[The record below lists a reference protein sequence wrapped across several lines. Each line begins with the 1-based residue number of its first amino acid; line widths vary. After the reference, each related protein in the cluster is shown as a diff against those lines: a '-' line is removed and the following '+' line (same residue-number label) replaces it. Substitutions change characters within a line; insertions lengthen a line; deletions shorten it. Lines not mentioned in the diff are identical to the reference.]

1 MYNQEGSV
9 ARWPNG
15 SVSQDQ
21 VAHRRRNALSVS
33 SKPNSLTLPKSF
45 SLTSYQYRLLAVL
58 ALINFVNFADR
69 QAIPPLVPLIRDE
82 FGLSSTQISYL
93 QVVLQAVLALA
104 SVPCGFLADRFHR
117 SRVIAGGVVLWSFAT
132 IFTSH
137 VHTFVMLLLARAF
150 VGIGEAAYAP
160 AAQSMISGGFPQED
174 RARAQSIFA
183 AGMLIGGTVGQAIGG
198 VMGQWLG
205 WRPTFYA
212 IGIPGLLLSFVILG
226 LAEPPRGPRCEVVP
240 LTRLLRVPAFVTLI
254 ISGVMITFA
263 SVAFITW
270 GTDFVVRYKDFS
282 LKEAGV
288 SLGPALLVS
297 GLLGVLAGGFLADLL
312 HKRFPSGRIVTVA
325 CGFLIAAPFVLWA
338 IASEEKHQVIGAF
351 FIAGFF
357 MSWYHGPLTAVIHD
371 MMPRRAHASSVG
383 VYMFATQLFG
393 GILGPYVVGRLDDL
407 ADLILGL
414 QVAVVVMVGGALLM
428 FLVMYF
434 IRRDGLCHPELDAF
448 RIEPGD

>member
-1 MYNQEGSV
+1 
-9 ARWPNG
+9 
-15 SVSQDQ
+15 VSF
-21 VAHRRRNALSVS
+21 
-33 SKPNSLTLPKSF
+33 KPS

-82 FGLSSTQISYL
+82 FGLTSTQISYL
-93 QVVLQAVLALA
+93 QVALQSVLAL
-104 SVPCGFLADRFHR
+104 SSIPFGFFADRFNR
-117 SRVIAGGVVLWSFAT
+117 SRIIAGGVVFWSFAT

-137 VHTFVMLLLARAF
+137 VHTFTMLLLARAF

-160 AAQSMISGGFPQED
+160 AAQSMISGAYPQED

-183 AGMLIGGTVGQAIGG
+183 AGMLIGGTAGQAIGG
-198 VMGQWLG
+198 IVGQWLG
-205 WRPTFYA
+205 WRAVFYA
-212 IGIPGLLLSFVILG
+212 VGIPGLLLSFAILG
-226 LAEPPRGPRCEVVP
+226 LAEPPRGPRSEVVP
-240 LTRLLRVPAFVTLI
+240 LTRLLRVPAFLTLI
-254 ISGVMITFA
+254 VSGVMITFA
-263 SVAFITW
+263 SVAFLTW

-288 SLGPALLVS
+288 SLGPTLLVS
-297 GLLGVLAGGFLADLL
+297 GLFGVLAGGFVADLL
-312 HKRFPSGRIVTVA
+312 QKRFAFGRILTVA
-325 CGFLIAAPFVLWA
+325 CGFLVAAPFVLWA
-338 IASEEKHQVIGAF
+338 ITSEDKNQIVAAF

-434 IRRDGLCHPELDAF
+434 IHRDGLRHPELEAF
-448 RIEPGD
+448 HAEAGD

>member
-1 MYNQEGSV
+1 LTLI
-9 ARWPNG
+9 
-15 SVSQDQ
+15 VSG
-21 VAHRRRNALSVS
+21 AIRTRPPAAGETYTIVS
-33 SKPNSLTLPKSF
+33 SFKRIPLTP
-45 SLTSYQYRLLAVL
+45 YQVRLLAIL

-69 QAIPPLVPLIRDE
+69 QAIPPLVPLIRDA
-82 FGLSSTQISYL
+82 FSLTSTQISYL
-93 QVVLQAVLALA
+93 QVVLQAVLAMA
-104 SVPCGFLADRFHR
+104 SIPFGLLADRFNR
-117 SRVIAGGVVLWSFAT
+117 SRIIAGGVIFWSFAT

-137 VHTFVMLLLARAF
+137 VHTFAMLLLARAF

-160 AAQSMISGGFPQED
+160 AAQSMISGGYPQQD

-183 AGMLIGGTVGQAIGG
+183 AGMLVGGTAGQAIGG
-198 VMGQWLG
+198 LVGQWLG
-205 WRPTFYA
+205 WQAVFYV
-212 IGIPGLLLSFVILG
+212 IGIPGLLLSFAILG
-226 LAEPPRGPRCEVVP
+226 IAEPPRGPRSEVIP
-240 LTRLLRVPAFVTLI
+240 LSRLLRVPAFLTLI
-254 ISGVMITFA
+254 VSGVMITFA
-263 SVAFITW
+263 SVAFLTW

-282 LKEAGV
+282 LREAGI

-312 HKRFPSGRIVTVA
+312 QKRFPFGRILTVA

-338 IASEEKHQVIGAF
+338 ITSEEKHQIVGAF

-448 RIEPGD
+448 RAELVD

>member
-1 MYNQEGSV
+1 V
-9 ARWPNG
+9 LFR
-15 SVSQDQ
+15 
-21 VAHRRRNALSVS
+21 HIR
-33 SKPNSLTLPKSF
+33 
-45 SLTSYQYRLLAVL
+45 LTSYQVRLLAIL

-82 FGLSSTQISYL
+82 FALTSTQISYL

-104 SVPCGFLADRFHR
+104 SIPFGFFADRFNR
-117 SRVIAGGVVLWSFAT
+117 SRIIAGGVIFWSFAT

-137 VHTFVMLLLARAF
+137 VHTFAMLLLARAF

-160 AAQSMISGGFPQED
+160 AAQSMISGGYPQQD
-174 RARAQSIFA
+174 RARAQSVFA
-183 AGMLIGGTVGQAIGG
+183 
-198 VMGQWLG
+198 
-205 WRPTFYA
+205 A
-212 IGIPGLLLSFVILG
+212 IGIPGLLLSLAILG
-226 LAEPPRGPRCEVVP
+226 LAEPPRGPRSEVVP
-240 LTRLLRVPAFVTLI
+240 FSRLLRVPAFFTLI
-254 ISGVMITFA
+254 VSGVMITFA
-263 SVAFITW
+263 SVAFLTW

-282 LKEAGV
+282 LREAGM
-288 SLGPALLVS
+288 SLGPPLLVS
-297 GLLGVLAGGFLADLL
+297 GLLGVLGGGFVADMLQ
-312 HKRFPSGRIVTVA
+312 KRFAFGRILTVA

-338 IASEEKHQVIGAF
+338 ITSEEKHQIVGAF

-448 RIEPGD
+448 RVEAGD

>member
-1 MYNQEGSV
+1 
-9 ARWPNG
+9 
-15 SVSQDQ
+15 VSFKRIPLTPYQ
-21 VAHRRRNALSVS
+21 V
-33 SKPNSLTLPKSF
+33 
-45 SLTSYQYRLLAVL
+45 RLLAVL

-69 QAIPPLVPLIRDE
+69 QSIPPLVPLIRDE
-82 FGLSSTQISYL
+82 FALTSTQISYL
-93 QVVLQAVLALA
+93 QVSLQAVLALA
-104 SVPCGFLADRFHR
+104 SIPFGFFADRFNR
-117 SRVIAGGVVLWSFAT
+117 SRIIAGGVIFWSFAT

-137 VHTFVMLLLARAF
+137 VHTFAMLLLARAF

-160 AAQSMISGGFPQED
+160 AAQSMISGGYPQQD

-183 AGMLIGGTVGQAIGG
+183 AGMLVGGTAGQAIGG
-198 VMGQWLG
+198 LVGQWLG
-205 WRPTFYA
+205 WRAVFYV
-212 IGIPGLLLSFVILG
+212 IGIPGLLLSFAILG
-226 LAEPPRGPRCEVVP
+226 LAEPPRGPRSEVVP
-240 LTRLLRVPAFVTLI
+240 LWRLLRVPAFFTLI
-254 ISGVMITFA
+254 VSGVMITFA
-263 SVAFITW
+263 SVAFLTW

-282 LKEAGV
+282 LREAGV

-312 HKRFPSGRIVTVA
+312 QKRFAFGRILTVA

-338 IASEEKHQVIGAF
+338 ITSEEKHQIVGAF

-448 RIEPGD
+448 RAELGD

>member
-1 MYNQEGSV
+1 
-9 ARWPNG
+9 
-15 SVSQDQ
+15 
-21 VAHRRRNALSVS
+21 
-33 SKPNSLTLPKSF
+33 
-45 SLTSYQYRLLAVL
+45 
-58 ALINFVNFADR
+58 LINFVNFADR

-93 QVVLQAVLALA
+93 QVVLQAVLAV
-104 SVPCGFLADRFHR
+104 SSIPFGFFADRFNR
-117 SRVIAGGVVLWSFAT
+117 SRIIAGGVVFWSFAT

-137 VHTFVMLLLARAF
+137 VHTFTMLLLARAF
-150 VGIGEAAYAP
+150 VGIGEGAYAP
-160 AAQSMISGGFPQED
+160 AAQSMISGGYPQAD

-183 AGMLIGGTVGQAIGG
+183 AGMLVGGTAGQAVGG
-198 VMGQWLG
+198 VIGQWLG
-205 WRPTFYA
+205 WRAVFYA
-212 IGIPGLLLSFVILG
+212 IGIPGLILSFAILG
-226 LAEPPRGPRCEVVP
+226 LAEPPRGPRSEVVP
-240 LTRLLRVPAFVTLI
+240 LTRLLRVPAFFTLI
-254 ISGVMITFA
+254 VSGVMITFA
-263 SVAFITW
+263 SVAFLTW

-288 SLGPALLVS
+288 SLGPTLLVS
-297 GLLGVLAGGFLADLL
+297 GLIGVLAGGFLADMLQ
-312 HKRFPSGRIVTVA
+312 KRFAFGRILTVA
-325 CGFLIAAPFVLWA
+325 CGFLLAAPFVLWA
-338 IASEEKHQVIGAF
+338 ITSEEKHQIVSAF

-448 RIEPGD
+448 RAELGD

>member
-1 MYNQEGSV
+1 
-9 ARWPNG
+9 
-15 SVSQDQ
+15 VSFK
-21 VAHRRRNALSVS
+21 RI
-33 SKPNSLTLPKSF
+33 SLTP
-45 SLTSYQYRLLAVL
+45 YQVRLLAVL

-82 FGLSSTQISYL
+82 FALTSTQISYL
-93 QVVLQAVLALA
+93 QVSLQAVLALA
-104 SVPCGFLADRFHR
+104 SIPFGFFADRFHR
-117 SRVIAGGVVLWSFAT
+117 SRIIAGGVIFWSFAT

-137 VHTFVMLLLARAF
+137 VHTFAMLLLARAF

-160 AAQSMISGGFPQED
+160 AAQSMISGGYPQQD

-183 AGMLIGGTVGQAIGG
+183 AGMLVGGTAGQAIGG
-198 VMGQWLG
+198 LIGQWLG
-205 WRPTFYA
+205 WRAVFYV
-212 IGIPGLLLSFVILG
+212 IGIPGLLLSFAILG
-226 LAEPPRGPRCEVVP
+226 LAEPSRGPRSEVVP
-240 LTRLLRVPAFVTLI
+240 LSRLLRVPAFLTLML
-254 ISGVMITFA
+254 SGVMITFA

-282 LKEAGV
+282 LREAGI

-297 GLLGVLAGGFLADLL
+297 GLLGVLAGGFLADMLQQ
-312 HKRFPSGRIVTVA
+312 RFAFGRILTVA
-325 CGFLIAAPFVLWA
+325 CGFLLAAPFVLWA
-338 IASEEKHQVIGAF
+338 ITSEEKNQVVGAF

-414 QVAVVVMVGGALLM
+414 RVAVVVMVSGALLM

-434 IRRDGLCHPELDAF
+434 IGRDGLCHPELDTF
-448 RIEPGD
+448 RAELGD

>member
-1 MYNQEGSV
+1 M
-9 ARWPNG
+9 
-15 SVSQDQ
+15 
-21 VAHRRRNALSVS
+21 
-33 SKPNSLTLPKSF
+33 
-45 SLTSYQYRLLAVL
+45 LAAL

-82 FGLSSTQISYL
+82 FALTSTQISYL
-93 QVVLQAVLALA
+93 QVSLQAVLALT
-104 SVPCGFLADRFHR
+104 SIPFGFFADRFNR
-117 SRVIAGGVVLWSFAT
+117 SRIIAGGVIFWSFAT

-137 VHTFVMLLLARAF
+137 VHTFAMLLLARAF

-160 AAQSMISGGFPQED
+160 AAQSMISGGYPQQD

-183 AGMLIGGTVGQAIGG
+183 AGMLVGGTAGQAIGG
-198 VMGQWLG
+198 LIGQWLG
-205 WRPTFYA
+205 WRAVFYV
-212 IGIPGLLLSFVILG
+212 IGVPGLILSFAILG
-226 LAEPPRGPRCEVVP
+226 LAEPPRGPRSEVVP
-240 LTRLLRVPAFVTLI
+240 LSRLLRVPAFLTLML
-254 ISGVMITFA
+254 SGVMITFA

-282 LKEAGV
+282 LREAGI

-297 GLLGVLAGGFLADLL
+297 GLLGVLAGGFLADMLQQ
-312 HKRFPSGRIVTVA
+312 RFAFGRILTVA
-325 CGFLIAAPFVLWA
+325 CGFLLAAPFVLWA
-338 IASEEKHQVIGAF
+338 ITSEEKNQVVGAF

-414 QVAVVVMVGGALLM
+414 RVAVVVMVSGALLM

-448 RIEPGD
+448 RAELGD

>member
-1 MYNQEGSV
+1 
-9 ARWPNG
+9 
-15 SVSQDQ
+15 
-21 VAHRRRNALSVS
+21 
-33 SKPNSLTLPKSF
+33 LTLIVSGQSGPGHPAAGATYTNVSAFKRIP
-45 SLTSYQYRLLAVL
+45 LTPYQVRLLAIL

-69 QAIPPLVPLIRDE
+69 QAIPPLVPLIRDA
-82 FGLSSTQISYL
+82 FSLNSTQISYL
-93 QVVLQAVLALA
+93 QVVLQAVLAIA
-104 SVPCGFLADRFHR
+104 SIPFGLLADRYNR
-117 SRVIAGGVVLWSFAT
+117 SRIIAGGVLFWSFAT

-137 VHTFVMLLLARAF
+137 VHTFAMLLLARAF

-160 AAQSMISGGFPQED
+160 AAQSMISGGYPQQD

-183 AGMLIGGTVGQAIGG
+183 AGMLVGGTAGQAIGG
-198 VMGQWLG
+198 LVGQWLG
-205 WRPTFYA
+205 WQAVFYV
-212 IGIPGLLLSFVILG
+212 IGIPGLLLSFAILG
-226 LAEPPRGPRCEVVP
+226 IAEPPRGPRSEVIP
-240 LTRLLRVPAFVTLI
+240 LSRLLRVPAFLTLI
-254 ISGVMITFA
+254 VSGVMITFA

-282 LKEAGV
+282 LREAGI

-297 GLLGVLAGGFLADLL
+297 GLLGVLSGGFLADLL
-312 HKRFPSGRIVTVA
+312 QKRFPFGRILTVA

-338 IASEEKHQVIGAF
+338 ITSEEKHRIVGAF

-448 RIEPGD
+448 RAELGD

>member
-1 MYNQEGSV
+1 
-9 ARWPNG
+9 
-15 SVSQDQ
+15 VSAFKRIPLTPYQ
-21 VAHRRRNALSVS
+21 V
-33 SKPNSLTLPKSF
+33 
-45 SLTSYQYRLLAVL
+45 RLLAIL
-58 ALINFVNFADR
+58 TLINFVNFADR
-69 QAIPPLVPLIRDE
+69 QAIPPLVPLIRDA
-82 FGLSSTQISYL
+82 FSLTSTQISYL
-93 QVVLQAVLALA
+93 QVVLQAVLAIA
-104 SVPCGFLADRFHR
+104 SIPFGLLADRFNR
-117 SRVIAGGVVLWSFAT
+117 SRIIAGGVLFWSFAT

-137 VHTFVMLLLARAF
+137 VHTFAMLLLARAF

-160 AAQSMISGGFPQED
+160 AAQSMISGGYPQQD

-183 AGMLIGGTVGQAIGG
+183 AGMLVGGTAGQAIGG
-198 VMGQWLG
+198 LVGQWLG
-205 WRPTFYA
+205 WQAVFYV
-212 IGIPGLLLSFVILG
+212 IGIPGLLLSFAILG
-226 LAEPPRGPRCEVVP
+226 IAEPPRGPRSEVIP
-240 LTRLLRVPAFVTLI
+240 LSRLLRVPAFLTLI
-254 ISGVMITFA
+254 VSGVMITFA

-282 LKEAGV
+282 LREAGI

-297 GLLGVLAGGFLADLL
+297 GLFGVLAGGFLADLL
-312 HKRFPSGRIVTVA
+312 QKRFPFGRILTVA

-338 IASEEKHQVIGAF
+338 ITSEGKHQIVGAF

-448 RIEPGD
+448 RAELGD

>member
-1 MYNQEGSV
+1 
-9 ARWPNG
+9 
-15 SVSQDQ
+15 VSFK
-21 VAHRRRNALSVS
+21 RI
-33 SKPNSLTLPKSF
+33 SLTP
-45 SLTSYQYRLLAVL
+45 YQVRLLAVL

-82 FGLSSTQISYL
+82 FALTSTQISYL
-93 QVVLQAVLALA
+93 QVSLQAVLALA
-104 SVPCGFLADRFHR
+104 SIPFGFFADRFHR
-117 SRVIAGGVVLWSFAT
+117 SRIIAGGVIFWSFAT

-137 VHTFVMLLLARAF
+137 VHTFAMLLLARAF

-160 AAQSMISGGFPQED
+160 AAQSMISGGYPQQD

-183 AGMLIGGTVGQAIGG
+183 AGMLVGGTAGQAIGG
-198 VMGQWLG
+198 LIGQWLG
-205 WRPTFYA
+205 WRAVFYV
-212 IGIPGLLLSFVILG
+212 IGIPGLLLSFAILG
-226 LAEPPRGPRCEVVP
+226 LAEPSRGPRSEVVP
-240 LTRLLRVPAFVTLI
+240 LSRLLRVPAFLTLML
-254 ISGVMITFA
+254 SGVMITFA

-282 LKEAGV
+282 LREAGI

-297 GLLGVLAGGFLADLL
+297 GLLGVLAGGFLADMLQQ
-312 HKRFPSGRIVTVA
+312 RFAFGRILTVA
-325 CGFLIAAPFVLWA
+325 CGFLLAAPFVLWA
-338 IASEEKHQVIGAF
+338 ITSEEKNQVVGAF

-414 QVAVVVMVGGALLM
+414 RVAVVVMVSGALLM

-448 RIEPGD
+448 RAEIGD

>member
-1 MYNQEGSV
+1 M
-9 ARWPNG
+9 
-15 SVSQDQ
+15 VSLKPTIS
-21 VAHRRRNALSVS
+21 LS
-33 SKPNSLTLPKSF
+33 
-45 SLTSYQYRLLAVL
+45 SYQLRLLTIL

-82 FGLSSTQISYL
+82 FALTSTQISYL
-93 QVVLQAVLALA
+93 QVALQAVLALA
-104 SVPCGFLADRFHR
+104 SIPFGFFADRFNR
-117 SRVIAGGVVLWSFAT
+117 SRIIAGGVIFWSFAT

-137 VHTFVMLLLARAF
+137 VHTFGMLLLARAF

-160 AAQSMISGGFPQED
+160 AAQSMISGGYPQAD
-174 RARAQSIFA
+174 RARAQSVFA
-183 AGMLIGGTVGQAIGG
+183 AGMLIGGTAGQAAGG
-198 VMGQWLG
+198 IIGQWLG
-205 WRPTFYA
+205 WRAVFYA
-212 IGIPGLLLSFVILG
+212 IGIPGLLLSFAILG
-226 LAEPPRGPRCEVVP
+226 LAEPPRGPRSEVVP
-240 LTRLLRVPAFVTLI
+240 FGRLLRVPAFATLI

-263 SVAFITW
+263 SVAFLTW

-288 SLGPALLVS
+288 SLGPTLLVS
-297 GLLGVLAGGFLADLL
+297 GLLGVLAGGFIADLL
-312 HKRFPSGRIVTVA
+312 QKRFAYGRILTVA
-325 CGFLIAAPFVLWA
+325 SGFLLAAPFVLWA
-338 IASEEKHQVIGAF
+338 ITAEEKNIIVSAF

-357 MSWYHGPLTAVIHD
+357 MSWYHGPVTAVIHD

-393 GILGPYVVGRLDDL
+393 GILGPYVVGRLDDF

-434 IRRDGLCHPELDAF
+434 IRRHGLCHPELEAF
-448 RIEPGD
+448 RVEPGD

>member
-1 MYNQEGSV
+1 
-9 ARWPNG
+9 
-15 SVSQDQ
+15 VSFQL
-21 VAHRRRNALSVS
+21 R
-33 SKPNSLTLPKSF
+33 LTP
-45 SLTSYQYRLLAVL
+45 YQLRLLAVL

-82 FGLSSTQISYL
+82 FALSSTQISYL
-93 QVVLQAVLALA
+93 QVSLQAILALA
-104 SVPCGFLADRFHR
+104 SIPFGFFADRFNR
-117 SRVIAGGVVLWSFAT
+117 SRIIAGGVVFWSFAT
-132 IFTSH
+132 IATSH
-137 VHTFVMLLLARAF
+137 VHTFTMLLLARAF

-160 AAQSMISGGFPQED
+160 AAQSMISGGYPQAD

-183 AGMLIGGTVGQAIGG
+183 AGMLIGGTAGQAIGG
-198 VMGQWLG
+198 LVGQALG
-205 WRPTFYA
+205 WRAVFYV
-212 IGIPGLLLSFVILG
+212 IGIPGLLLSLAILG
-226 LAEPPRGPRCEVVP
+226 LAEPPRGPRSEVIP
-240 LTRLLRVPAFVTLI
+240 FSRLLRVPAFATLI

-263 SVAFITW
+263 SVAFLTW
-270 GTDFVVRYKDFS
+270 GTDFVVRYKDFT

-288 SLGPALLVS
+288 SLGPALLVA
-297 GLLGVLAGGFLADLL
+297 GLLGVLAGGFLADMLQ
-312 HKRFPSGRIVTVA
+312 KRFPYGRILTVA
-325 CGFLIAAPFVLWA
+325 GGFLVAAPFILWA
-338 IASEEKHQVIGAF
+338 ITTEEKHSVVAAF

-434 IRRDGLCHPELDAF
+434 IRRDGLRHPELEAF
-448 RIEPGD
+448 HAELGD

>member
-1 MYNQEGSV
+1 MSF
-9 ARWPNG
+9 
-15 SVSQDQ
+15 
-21 VAHRRRNALSVS
+21 RNI
-33 SKPNSLTLPKSF
+33 SLTP
-45 SLTSYQYRLLAVL
+45 YQLRLLAVL

-82 FGLSSTQISYL
+82 FALTSTQISYL
-93 QVVLQAVLALA
+93 QVALQAVLAIA
-104 SVPCGFLADRFHR
+104 SIPFGFFADRFNR
-117 SRVIAGGVVLWSFAT
+117 SRVIAGGVILWSFAT

-137 VHTFVMLLLARAF
+137 VHTFAMLLLARAF

-160 AAQSMISGGFPQED
+160 AAQSMISGGYPQAE
-174 RARAQSIFA
+174 RARAQSVFA
-183 AGMLIGGTVGQAIGG
+183 AGMLVGGTAGQAIGG
-198 VMGQWLG
+198 VIGQWLG
-205 WRPTFYA
+205 WRAVFYA
-212 IGIPGLLLSFVILG
+212 IGIPGLILSFAILG
-226 LAEPPRGPRCEVVP
+226 IAEPPRGPRSEVVP
-240 LTRLLRVPAFVTLI
+240 LARLLRVPAFFTLI
-254 ISGVMITFA
+254 VSGVLVTFA
-263 SVAFITW
+263 SVAFLTW

-282 LKEAGV
+282 LREAGV
-288 SLGPALLVS
+288 SLGPTLMISALC
-297 GLLGVLAGGFLADLL
+297 GVLAGGFIADMLQQ
-312 HKRFPSGRIVTVA
+312 RFAFGRILTVA
-325 CGFLIAAPFVLWA
+325 CGFLLAAPFVLWA
-338 IASEEKHQVIGAF
+338 ITSEEKHHIVGAF

-434 IRRDGLCHPELDAF
+434 IRRDGLRHPELEAF
-448 RIEPGD
+448 HAEPGD

>member
-1 MYNQEGSV
+1 
-9 ARWPNG
+9 
-15 SVSQDQ
+15 VSFK
-21 VAHRRRNALSVS
+21 HIR
-33 SKPNSLTLPKSF
+33 LTP
-45 SLTSYQYRLLAVL
+45 YQIRLLAVL

-82 FGLSSTQISYL
+82 FALTSTQISYL
-93 QVVLQAVLALA
+93 QVALQAVLALA
-104 SVPCGFLADRFHR
+104 SIPFGFFADRFNR
-117 SRVIAGGVVLWSFAT
+117 SRIIAGGVIFWSFAT
-132 IFTSH
+132 IFTGH
-137 VHTFVMLLLARAF
+137 VHTFAMLLLARAF

-160 AAQSMISGGFPQED
+160 AAQSMISGGYPQQD

-183 AGMLIGGTVGQAIGG
+183 AGMLIGGTAGQAIGG
-198 VMGQWLG
+198 LVGQWLG
-205 WRPTFYA
+205 WRAVFYT
-212 IGIPGLLLSFVILG
+212 IGIPGLLLSFAILG
-226 LAEPPRGPRCEVVP
+226 LAEPPRGPRSEVVP
-240 LTRLLRVPAFVTLI
+240 LTRLLRVPAFFTLI
-254 ISGVMITFA
+254 VSGVMITFA

-282 LKEAGV
+282 LREAGI

-297 GLLGVLAGGFLADLL
+297 GLLGVLGGGFIADMLQ
-312 HKRFPSGRIVTVA
+312 KRYAFGRILTVA

-338 IASEEKHQVIGAF
+338 ITSEQKHSIVGAF

-371 MMPRRAHASSVG
+371 MMPPRAHASSVG

-407 ADLILGL
+407 ADLIIGL
-414 QVAVVVMVGGALLM
+414 QVAVMVMVGGALLM

-448 RIEPGD
+448 RAEVGD

>member
-1 MYNQEGSV
+1 M
-9 ARWPNG
+9 
-15 SVSQDQ
+15 
-21 VAHRRRNALSVS
+21 S
-33 SKPNSLTLPKSF
+33 SKPIA
-45 SLTSYQYRLLAVL
+45 LTSYQLRLLAVL

-82 FGLSSTQISYL
+82 FALTSTQISYL
-93 QVVLQAVLALA
+93 QVVLQAVLAL
-104 SVPCGFLADRFHR
+104 SSIPFGFFADRFNR
-117 SRVIAGGVVLWSFAT
+117 SRIIAGGVIFWSFAT

-137 VHTFVMLLLARAF
+137 VHTFAMLLLARAF

-160 AAQSMISGGFPQED
+160 AAQSMISGGYPQED

-183 AGMLIGGTVGQAIGG
+183 AGMLIGGTAGQAIGG
-198 VMGQWLG
+198 LIGQWLG
-205 WRPTFYA
+205 WRAVFYV
-212 IGIPGLLLSFVILG
+212 IGIPGLLLSFAILG
-226 LAEPPRGPRCEVVP
+226 IAEPPRGPRSEVVP
-240 LTRLLRVPAFVTLI
+240 LGRLLRVPAFFTLI
-254 ISGVMITFA
+254 VSGVMITFA
-263 SVAFITW
+263 SVAFLTW

-288 SLGPALLVS
+288 SLGPTLLVS
-297 GLLGVLAGGFLADLL
+297 GLFGVLAGGFLADMLQ
-312 HKRFPSGRIVTVA
+312 KRFAFGRILTVA
-325 CGFLIAAPFVLWA
+325 CGFLLAAPFVLWA
-338 IASEEKHQVIGAF
+338 ITSEQKPQIIGAF

-428 FLVMYF
+428 FVVMYF
-434 IRRDGLCHPELDAF
+434 IRRDGLRHRDMEALHAEL
-448 RIEPGD
+448 GD